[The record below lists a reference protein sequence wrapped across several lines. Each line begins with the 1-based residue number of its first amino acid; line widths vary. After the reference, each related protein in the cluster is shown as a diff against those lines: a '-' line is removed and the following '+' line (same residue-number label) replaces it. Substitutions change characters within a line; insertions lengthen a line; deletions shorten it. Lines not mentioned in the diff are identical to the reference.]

1 MLKEVPDQNFSEQ
14 AITEAVELQ
23 TSIYVKLEISTVIG
37 GKYYEIS
44 VKKTRPQFNPLT
56 ASFHH
61 KQL

>member
-23 TSIYVKLEISTVIG
+23 TTTYLKLEISTVIG
-37 GKYYEIS
+37 GKYYEIP
-44 VKKTRPQFNPLT
+44 VKKTRPQCNPLI
-56 ASFHH
+56 ASFYH

>member
-23 TSIYVKLEISTVIG
+23 TSIYVTLQISTVIG
-37 GKYYEIS
+37 GKYYEIP

-56 ASFHH
+56 ASFYH